1 MERQKI
7 INFLSDSTNEESK
20 FDTKNNTLWTDK
32 Q

>member
-7 INFLSDSTNEESK
+7 INLLSDSTNEESK
-20 FDTKNNTLWTDK
+20 FDTKNNMLWTVK